1 MTNRIQKYYSVLKM
15 SWIQTLEYRANALV
29 GAFAIFSGLLIEYL
43 LLSNVFKDEIQTGS
57 PIQNFESFNHLII
70 YIMMCMMVGQ
80 LKSSWHNS
88 LMMIEE
94 IRSGELNKYL
104 VKPISYFPYNF
115 MNFIGHNSL
124 FYLVYFS
131 IMILTLLVMGP
142 GYLFGGVLQII
153 GFLIAL
159 LISVFLSYSIYFCM
173 VCFGFWF
180 GEVRALIIA
189 YNMFTIFLSG
199 QLIPIQLFPDGLK
212 QFVMNSPFRFM
223 VDFPVSIATAKSI
236 DPYFLFQGV
245 VTQICWCIIM
255 YAIGKFIYSLGVKQY
270 ESFGA

>member
-131 IMILTLLVMGP
+131 IMILTPLVMGP

-270 ESFGA
+270 EAFGA